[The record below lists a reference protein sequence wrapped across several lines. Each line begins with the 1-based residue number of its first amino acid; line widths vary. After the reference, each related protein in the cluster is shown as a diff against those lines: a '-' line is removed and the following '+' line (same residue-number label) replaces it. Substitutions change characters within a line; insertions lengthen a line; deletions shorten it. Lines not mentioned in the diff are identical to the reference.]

1 MDIFY
6 ITVACTRK
14 VVRFNDQSDLVNNNE
29 LNCKI
34 CKLFS
39 IERKA
44 KKDCDTVNK
53 SSMFYLKTDEKRKF

>member
-14 VVRFNDQSDLVNNNE
+14 AVRFNDQSDLVNNNE
-29 LNCKI
+29 LNRKI

-53 SSMFYLKTDEKRKF
+53 SSMFYLTTDEKRKF

>member
-1 MDIFY
+1 M
-6 ITVACTRK
+6 
-14 VVRFNDQSDLVNNNE
+14 VRFNDQSDLVNNYE
-29 LNCKI
+29 LNRKI